1 MAAFAV
7 DLGPIRSDM
16 TDYQS
21 KHGIVSRQ
29 PAELYMSFTDLRNFL
44 NFLPED
50 KKQGVTADSDSLT
63 ANVQGFELGVSV
75 EERVPYSRIL
85 FKDNGGPFPFRLT
98 LHFDPSDEPGKTD
111 FHIDLSAELNLM
123 MQMFLGSKLQGAMDK
138 LVDGLVDAANGKV
151 PEGFDPSKFGMH
163 V

>member
-7 DLGPIRSDM
+7 DLGPISNDM

-50 KKQGVTADSDSLT
+50 RRQDVTADSDSLS
-63 ANVQGFELGVSV
+63 AKVQGFEVGVNV
-75 EERVPYSRIL
+75 AERVPYSCIR
-85 FKDNGGPFPFRLT
+85 FRDNGAPFPFRLT
-98 LHFDPSDEPGKTD
+98 LHFDPADEPGKTD

-138 LVDGLVDAANGKV
+138 LVDSLVDAADGRM
-151 PEGFDPSKFGMH
+151 PEGFDPAKFGIH